1 MTQTTEQAEQAEH
14 DDRTIALCHR
24 IMRLAGTVAVAA
36 FVAIILAT
44 TLSTG
49 GWARLAGQLLY
60 YVILASIVV
69 SLVAWIWR
77 VKLEKRNR

>member
-1 MTQTTEQAEQAEH
+1 MTQTTEQPEH
-14 DDRTIALCHR
+14 DARTIALCHR

-44 TLSTG
+44 TVSTG

-60 YVILASIVV
+60 YAILVCIVV

-77 VKLEKRNR
+77 VKLERRNR